1 MSAAKTLND
10 IQVAWRLA
18 PDTVLLLCQQLK
30 STGAALAQIQRQ
42 LLEDT
47 DALADKS
54 DVHPAVDTALTAC
67 LVSSIWLKR
76 FMQKITQGVH
86 IIDGLSRP
94 IRRSRLA
101 LAVARAV
108 NRFMN
113 VRRSLLSRTLPNI
126 TETCLAVAGCEA
138 RTIHGAPARLGCV

>member
-18 PDTVLLLCQQLK
+18 PDSVLLLCQQLK
-30 STGAALAQIQRQ
+30 STAAALAQIQRQ
-42 LLEDT
+42 LLDDT

-86 IIDGLSRP
+86 IIDGSQWKLDFKTHWNEDEIKDISEQLHKQET
-94 IRRSRLA
+94 SLY
-101 LAVARAV
+101 VV
-108 NRFMN
+108 NE
-113 VRRSLLSRTLPNI
+113 LLNL
-126 TETCLAVAGCEA
+126 
-138 RTIHGAPARLGCV
+138 